1 MADYGNLPAG
11 PLGRFIRAF
20 YQARRAAVRGGD
32 LSLLEGFVAPDV
44 RWSEPEVGEHMGVLR
59 GRDAVIDMIRR
70 ALDATGGSFDLAVAG
85 TVESA
90 THVSALI
97 DWSAVSGGRRIE
109 GRELAVY
116 EVRGGL
122 ITAAWFHPENIGDD
136 RAFWGEGRFDEP
148 GFTRPA

>member
-1 MADYGNLPAG
+1 MTDFGNLPAG

-20 YQARRAAVRGGD
+20 YEARREAVRAGD
-32 LSLLEGFVAPDV
+32 LSLLEEFIAPDV

-70 ALDATGGSFDLAVAG
+70 ALDATGGSFELAVAG

-90 THVSALI
+90 SHVSALI

-116 EVRGGL
+116 EVRNGL
-122 ITAAWFHPENIGDD
+122 IAAAWFHPENIGDD
-136 RAFWGEGRFDEP
+136 RAFWGEGRRDEP

>member
-1 MADYGNLPAG
+1 MKDIGNPAAG
-11 PLGRFIRAF
+11 PLGRFVRAF
-20 YQARRAAVRGGD
+20 YDARREAVRAGD
-32 LSLLEGFVAPDV
+32 LGLLGEFIAPNV

-59 GRDAVIDMIRR
+59 GRDAVIDMIGR
-70 ALDATGGSFDLAVAG
+70 ALDATGGSFKLAVAG

-97 DWSAVSGGRRIE
+97 DWSAVSGGKRIE

-116 EVRGGL
+116 EVRDGL

-136 RAFWGEGRFDEP
+136 RAFWGEDRYDGP
-148 GFTRPA
+148 G